1 MKKINVRQSL
11 FRTRS
16 SSICRRHESAVWSC
30 SVSGGVE
37 ISIVIE
43 RSRMFHSDSLLVADA
58 FVSHRFELI
67 ICVSRILPGSRMIR
81 QLTVV
86 SSHAVFMTISAAV
99 TTLGTIGLSIW
110 FTAFQVVRQE
120 GRIQLFPCLLF
131 WPFPYLVSAASS
143 FQYPR
148 PSVLCFFYLC
158 SFSSVSF
165 PTTCLQPSFGL
176 PIFWVILHES
186 CQTEIPRT

>member
-1 MKKINVRQSL
+1 MTVSPPLWHVNIAFVRRVITWPIVQTSCDIYPHRKKINVRQSL

-16 SSICRRHESAVWSC
+16 SSICLRHESAVWSC

-67 ICVSRILPGSRMIR
+67 IFVSRILPGGRMIR

-120 GRIQLFPCLLF
+120 GRTQ
-131 WPFPYLVSAASS
+131 
-143 FQYPR
+143 
-148 PSVLCFFYLC
+148 
-158 SFSSVSF
+158 
-165 PTTCLQPSFGL
+165 
-176 PIFWVILHES
+176 
-186 CQTEIPRT
+186 